1 MQKNAVMI
9 KRAVKKFK
17 NVTVL
22 KEIDLDIPEG
32 NICGLVGRNG
42 SGKTVLMKCIC
53 GFIPLTSG
61 TVTVFD
67 KIIGKDTEFSPR
79 TGFIIENPGFL
90 PQYSGLQNLKF
101 LSGIKGEC
109 TEEQLVE
116 VMKLVGLIPYD
127 KKKVGKY
134 SMGMRQRLGIAQ
146 AIMDSPRLLI
156 FDEPFNGLD
165 NRGVSEM
172 RELFLSLKE
181 QGKTILLASHN
192 MEDIQ
197 ILCDEV
203 YQMDAGILTKL

>member
-9 KRAVKKFK
+9 KKAVKKFK

-67 KIIGKDTEFSPR
+67 KIIGKDTEFSPH